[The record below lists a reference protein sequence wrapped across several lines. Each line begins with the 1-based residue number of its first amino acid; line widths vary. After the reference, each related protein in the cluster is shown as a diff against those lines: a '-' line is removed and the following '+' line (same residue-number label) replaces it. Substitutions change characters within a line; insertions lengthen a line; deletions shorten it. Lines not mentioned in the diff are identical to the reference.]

1 MKLRVAYS
9 TFCWLLWLALGAPG
23 AMAAVFTEDFDSP
36 TLQQNEQQFGRNAT
50 IGTEGW
56 HIRGAVT
63 LHNALSGRLVFG
75 GTGQSLLLES
85 SDLNY
90 QGTIYRDV
98 TVGANKSYKLE
109 FALGSQGSGAA
120 LVELLVRFGATG
132 EFQKYEVG
140 AGSSTPTWANTF
152 AYTFTVPAGFSQV
165 HLEFGDVGEVS
176 NAPAAIDHIVLT
188 EIPEPDTA
196 SLASVLGIAGLACQQ
211 LWSRIR
217 SRLFGGPKGQ
227 PAVVGH

>member
-1 MKLRVAYS
+1 
-9 TFCWLLWLALGAPG
+9 
-23 AMAAVFTEDFDSP
+23 MAAVFTEDFDSP
-36 TLQQNEQQFGRNAT
+36 ALQQNQNEQQLGGRNPT
-50 IGTEGW
+50 VGTEGW
-56 HIRGAVT
+56 HIRGTVT
-63 LHNALSGRLVFG
+63 LYNAQSGRLVFG
-75 GTGQSLLLES
+75 GTGQSLLLDS

-98 TVGANKSYKLE
+98 TVGANKTYKLE

-132 EFQKYEVG
+132 EFQPYEVG

-152 AYTFTVPAGFSQV
+152 AYTFTVPAGLSQV
-165 HLEFGDVGEVS
+165 HLEFADVGEVS

-188 EIPEPDTA
+188 EIPEPNAA

-211 LWSRIR
+211 LLSRIR
-217 SRLFGGPKGQ
+217 SRLCGAPKTQ
-227 PAVVGH
+227 PTPVGH